1 MHKRSRRIGA
11 ERPRGALGTRSATW
25 LRTRPSAACPYY
37 RGVVFPFGVGG
48 RQRAVKCLL
57 LAGISVTLAS
67 CATAT
72 STAASSTHTNPAI
85 IGKSHTAQ
93 PGNGLS
99 ASLTAPGGPVS
110 VVGPLPAPDALAPFG
125 GTDPAQG
132 TWRPAGRRVD
142 GVPVVYETTLVP
154 PGGTGPA
161 GIAWLDTHLLAA
173 RLYSGTGSPGGGPY
187 RFTAPIQPTQA
198 ASLVAAFNGGFLMK
212 QALGGYY
219 TEGRTI
225 YPLRSGAASLVI
237 YADGRVD
244 VGEWDR
250 DVVMTPDVVSVRQNL
265 LPLVA
270 GGQATPLAASADWRS
285 WGATCGATSCST
297 PGVEH
302 QWRSGVGV
310 TSDGALVY
318 VTGPTLAPG
327 QLAQLLV
334 RAGVVRGMQLDIN
347 PNWPVFA
354 AYDPGGQGLA
364 APSNGTRLL
373 SSTRQ
378 GPATFFT
385 ASWARDF
392 ITMSVRPDDTDHPRI
407 VIGSPRP

>member
-1 MHKRSRRIGA
+1 M
-11 ERPRGALGTRSATW
+11 
-25 LRTRPSAACPYY
+25 
-37 RGVVFPFGVGG
+37 
-48 RQRAVKCLL
+48 CLL
-57 LAGISVTLAS
+57 LAGMSVMLAS

-72 STAASSTHTNPAI
+72 SPTASPAHTAPATI
-85 IGKSHTAQ
+85 RKSHTAQ
-93 PGNGLS
+93 PGSGQP
-99 ASLTAPGGPVS
+99 ASLTAPGGPVP
-110 VVGPLPAPDALAPFG
+110 VVGPLPVPTALAPFG

-161 GIAWLDTHLLAA
+161 GIAWMDTHLLSA

-187 RFTAPIQPTQA
+187 RFTAPIQPAQA

-219 TEGRTI
+219 AEGRTI

-244 VGEWDR
+244 VGAWDA

-285 WGATCGATSCST
+285 WGTTCGATSCSVA
-297 PGVEH
+297 GVEH
-302 QWRSGVGV
+302 QWRSAVGV

-318 VTGPTLAPG
+318 VTGPALAPL

-347 PNWPVFA
+347 PYWPVLA
-354 AYDPGGQGLA
+354 AYDPPGGQGLA

-407 VIGSPRP
+407 AIGSPRP